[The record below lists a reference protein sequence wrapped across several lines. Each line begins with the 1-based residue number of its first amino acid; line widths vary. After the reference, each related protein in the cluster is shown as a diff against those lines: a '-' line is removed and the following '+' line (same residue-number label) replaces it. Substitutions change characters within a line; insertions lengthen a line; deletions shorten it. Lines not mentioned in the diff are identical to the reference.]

1 VKRIEKRWIFALGIG
16 AVLVSGVVFG
26 QEPATQSL
34 SNIDW
39 TQAQPPATQPPPTQP
54 PATQPPAQP
63 PTTQPP
69 TQPPPAQTPA
79 TPPAPA
85 TQPPTGT
92 QPPTAT
98 QPAAAPTLAD
108 AAGASALLDRM
119 ETVLSAELGET
130 SAGAKAVGTSGVVP
144 GVDKKSKAGKVS
156 VDRAALDEVLAEVQ
170 QLKAMLRVKQ

>member
-34 SNIDW
+34 NNIDW

-54 PATQPPAQP
+54 P
-63 PTTQPP
+63 P
-69 TQPPPAQTPA
+69 TQPPPAQPPA
-79 TPPAPA
+79 TQPAPA

-144 GVDKKSKAGKVS
+144 GVDKKSKVGKVL

>member
-1 VKRIEKRWIFALGIG
+1 MKRIEKRWIFALGIG

-54 PATQPPAQP
+54 PATQPPPAQP
-63 PTTQPP
+63 
-69 TQPPPAQTPA
+69 PA

>member
-1 VKRIEKRWIFALGIG
+1 MVRGGRHHVKRIEKRWIFALGIV

-34 SNIDW
+34 NNIDW

-54 PATQPPAQP
+54 PAQP

-69 TQPPPAQTPA
+69 TQPPPA
-79 TPPAPA
+79 
-85 TQPPTGT
+85 QPPTGT

-130 SAGAKAVGTSGVVP
+130 SGGAKAVGTSGVVP